1 MLRVHPG
8 ASSTGVQG
16 DEGDAR
22 IFPHRQK
29 PCYAPIMSSPSKAP
43 SCFDA
48 AVAAL
53 QAKGIE
59 PCDLAQF
66 TAYDVPAY
74 SPIRPTTSW
83 IPPEYL
89 DWWPKAERSVVEA
102 EIQTPKFWLDHGFRR
117 YVGTHEVIHTLYQ
130 HGKKPDVVVGIWLA
144 AALRLVVRR
153 RKPLPGKPLKNGVL
167 PIARG
172 IAVAAEDY
180 MWRLGVWTPWRGG
193 VAYVLPEQ
201 PEGFLVGV
209 EPTLEAVTQ
218 AIIEKVVGIHEKY
231 MLVAMYPKGP
241 VIPNVRAEQ
250 AAAACLKELTDEQF
264 RRVVKAEA
272 DRRAGRGEPN

>member
-1 MLRVHPG
+1 MKL
-8 ASSTGVQG
+8 SWT
-16 DEGDAR
+16 
-22 IFPHRQK
+22 
-29 PCYAPIMSSPSKAP
+29 
-43 SCFDA
+43 SCFEA
-48 AVAAL
+48 AMVAL
-53 QAKGIE
+53 KAKGIE
-59 PCDLAQF
+59 PCDLARF

-74 SPIRPTTSW
+74 APIRQTTSR

-89 DWWPKAERSVVEA
+89 DWWPKAERAVVEA
-102 EIQTPKFWLDHGFRR
+102 EIQTSKFWLDHGFRR

-130 HGKKPDVVVGIWLA
+130 HGKRPDVVVGIWLA
-144 AALRLVVRR
+144 AALRLIVRR

-209 EPTLEAVTQ
+209 EPSIEAVTKV
-218 AIIEKVVGIHEKY
+218 IIEQVVGIHEKY

-250 AAAACLKELTDEQF
+250 VAAASLAELTDEQF
-264 RRVVKAEA
+264 MRVVKAEV
-272 DRRAGRGEPN
+272 DRRRGRGEPN

>member
-1 MLRVHPG
+1 MKLHWNR
-8 ASSTGVQG
+8 
-16 DEGDAR
+16 
-22 IFPHRQK
+22 
-29 PCYAPIMSSPSKAP
+29 
-43 SCFDA
+43 CFDA

-59 PCDLAQF
+59 PCDLARF

-74 SPIRPTTSW
+74 APIRPTTSW

-89 DWWPKAERSVVEA
+89 DWWPKAERAVVEV
-102 EIQTPKFWLDHGFRR
+102 EIQTSKFWLDHGFRR

-144 AALRLVVRR
+144 AALRLIVRR

-218 AIIEKVVGIHEKY
+218 AIIEKVTHIHDKY

-250 AAAACLKELTDEQF
+250 AAAASLEELTDDQF
-264 RRVVKAEA
+264 MRVVKAEA
-272 DRRAGRGEPN
+272 DRRRGRGEPN